1 MTFVTRAILGD
12 MEICFQRPLQ
22 VIGCDE
28 YNVYLADLLRKI
40 DGLPY
45 IQTFTKD
52 WRFVEASTGR
62 GILFPSRIEE
72 Q

>member
-1 MTFVTRAILGD
+1 MTFVTMAILGD
-12 MEICFQRPLQ
+12 MEIRFQIPLQ

-28 YNVYLADLLRKI
+28 YNVYLSDRFHEI

-52 WRFVEASTGR
+52 WSFVEASTGR
-62 GILFPSRIEE
+62 SIFFPFHI
-72 Q
+72 

>member
-1 MTFVTRAILGD
+1 MFISRAFCGD
-12 MEICFQRPLQ
+12 LEIVFSKPLQ
-22 VIGCDE
+22 VVGCDE
-28 YNVYLADLLRKI
+28 FNIYLADPLFTI

-62 GILFPSRIEE
+62 GILFPSRIE
-72 Q
+72 